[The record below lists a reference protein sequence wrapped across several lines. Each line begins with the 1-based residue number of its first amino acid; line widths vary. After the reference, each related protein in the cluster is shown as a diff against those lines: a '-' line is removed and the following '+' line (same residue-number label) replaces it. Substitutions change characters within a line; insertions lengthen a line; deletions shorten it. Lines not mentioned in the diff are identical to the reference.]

1 MSQLIAFEG
10 IDGAGKSTQIP
21 RLQKWIE
28 AHYRARVVVTAEP
41 TRGEYGAQ
49 IRSAKTRLAPVA
61 ERDLFRF
68 DRREHVEKVIKPA
81 LIKQHH
87 IGTRLFGLHQIQ
99 CFVVFYAQFV
109 FQNRYIIVEIN
120 IRHDCAP
127 VLPSFCVTQ

>member
-49 IRSAKTRLAPVA
+49 IRS
-61 ERDLFRF
+61 
-68 DRREHVEKVIKPA
+68 
-81 LIKQHH
+81 
-87 IGTRLFGLHQIQ
+87 
-99 CFVVFYAQFV
+99 
-109 FQNRYIIVEIN
+109 
-120 IRHDCAP
+120 
-127 VLPSFCVTQ
+127 